1 MPGSFVNLQL
11 CNLVKQAISLF
22 CLMVLCLSKFT
33 LLLLCHLKSK
43 NKLLLSHLNND
54 NDTILVG
61 LLKQGNM
68 QAFNK
73 LYAKYHK
80 ALYANVLKLTKNSTA
95 AEDIVQE
102 TFISLWQKRNIIDA
116 DKSIAGWLFVLS
128 YHKSVNWQK
137 KNLLESRTQQ
147 IMAMQSVTDEIPEET
162 YPLQMQLLQN
172 AIGQLSPQKR
182 RVFELCKLHGKTYEE
197 TAAELN
203 ISRHTVKEYLSSAM
217 SSVKEYAHAHPEFK
231 GVLPVIIML
240 DNIL

>member
-1 MPGSFVNLQL
+1 M
-11 CNLVKQAISLF
+11 
-22 CLMVLCLSKFT
+22 
-33 LLLLCHLKSK
+33 
-43 NKLLLSHLNND
+43 LLSPLNND
-54 NDTILVG
+54 HDAMLVS

-68 QAFNK
+68 QAFNT

-80 ALYANVLKLTKNSTA
+80 ALYVNVLKLTKDTTA

-102 TFISLWQKRNIIDA
+102 TFISFWQKRNSIEA
-116 DKSIAGWLFVLS
+116 DKSIAGWLFVIS

-137 KNLLESRTQQ
+137 KNLLESRTKQ
-147 IMAMQSVTDEIPEET
+147 IMAMHPVQDEIPEET
-162 YPLQMQLLQN
+162 YPVQMQLLQN

-182 RVFELCKLHGKTYEE
+182 RVFELCKIHGKTYEE
-197 TAAELN
+197 TATELN

-231 GVLPVIIML
+231 AIFPAIIMM